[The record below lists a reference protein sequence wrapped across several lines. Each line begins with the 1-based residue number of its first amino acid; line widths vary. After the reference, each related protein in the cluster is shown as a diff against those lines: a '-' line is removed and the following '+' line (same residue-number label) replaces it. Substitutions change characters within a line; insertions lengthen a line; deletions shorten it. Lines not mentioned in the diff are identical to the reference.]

1 VGSLIT
7 EPANKTGYR
16 GLWRRNPSWR
26 SLVVSIAV
34 STPGDLLYSIALG
47 RRTLPAHGRRS
58 LDGVAIVAPLGRMVL
73 APLGG
78 DMADRF
84 DRNRIVF
91 A

>member
-34 STPGDLLYSIALG
+34 STPGDLLYSIVLAAELY
-47 RRTLPAHGRRS
+47 RRTDDARW
-58 LDGVAIVAPLGRMVL
+58 L
-73 APLGG
+73 A
-78 DMADRF
+78 
-84 DRNRIVF
+84 
-91 A
+91 